1 MRTFIL
7 LTLAVL
13 LSGCAA
19 HGPIGSFAGP
29 LPQKPA
35 VTAIADDAATILAGL
50 YPPGHTTLRLLP
62 AKNAENDFA
71 VALENGLRARGF
83 TLAAPDSS
91 DGLALAYTLDVL
103 DEKIAW
109 YLQLRLSYPNGGD
122 RVIARCYLANG
133 QPEGGKSQMLLEPR
147 TAMPIFNDMARVEP

>member
-35 VTAIADDAATILAGL
+35 VVAIADDAAIILAGL
-50 YPPGHTTLRLLP
+50 YPPGHTTLHVLP
-62 AKNAENDFA
+62 ARDNGFALIFENA
-71 VALENGLRARGF
+71 LRARGF
-83 TLAAPDSS
+83 TLAATDAGAVSV
-91 DGLALAYTLDVL
+91 AYILDRL
-103 DEKIAW
+103 EENTSW
-109 YLQLRLSYPNGGD
+109 YLHLRLSDG